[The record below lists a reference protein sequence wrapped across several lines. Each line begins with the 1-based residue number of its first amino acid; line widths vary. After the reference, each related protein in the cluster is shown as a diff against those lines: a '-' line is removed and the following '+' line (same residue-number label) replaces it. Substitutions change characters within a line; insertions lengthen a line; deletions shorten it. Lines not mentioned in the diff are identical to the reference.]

1 MMPREAVFRGGRRV
15 SACLPILCM
24 VLLVWCELVPCAQA
38 GVEVRKIRFWTSP
51 GSTRVVLDLSGPAAY
66 DLRRVSHPERIA
78 INIADATF
86 REDGTI
92 VVGNGAIRRIRR
104 NATAGQAQ
112 IVLDL
117 IADLD
122 HRHFFMP
129 ADENRPD
136 RIVVDVLRREREPD
150 PATAVAP
157 DPPGTGAV
165 VTVIIDPGHGGM
177 DPGAIRAGVREK
189 DVVLGIAAE
198 LARLLNARDGYTA
211 ILTREGDYFVS
222 LAERVQFA
230 ERSDGDLFLSI
241 HANTSDNTSA
251 SGMDAFF
258 LTLDKATDSE
268 AQALAD
274 KENAADRMGLSPEQR
289 RDDVLS
295 ILMDLR
301 MNRIIDQSGH
311 LAVRLLGATR
321 RDGPVAGRQVRQAGF
336 HVLQTLAMPSVL
348 VEAAYLSN
356 SADRKLLN
364 SRDGQKKLAQVLLQG
379 VLDHLD
385 DVTRIP
391 ATEPQSW
398 LTRYRVRNGDTLW
411 SLANR
416 FETSVPEI
424 LERNGMTSDR
434 LAVGQTLLLP

>member
-1 MMPREAVFRGGRRV
+1 MMPREAVFRGGRCV

-24 VLLVWCELVPCAQA
+24 FLLVWCELVPCAQA

-51 GSTRVVLDLSGPAAY
+51 GSTRVVLDLSGPVSY

-104 NATAGQAQ
+104 NATAGKAQ
-112 IVLDL
+112 VVLDL
-117 IADLD
+117 IANLD
-122 HRHFFMP
+122 HRHFFIP

-136 RIVVDVLRREREPD
+136 RIVIDVLRRERDPGPGPMAKPEPN
-150 PATAVAP
+150 
-157 DPPGTGAV
+157 GTGPI

-198 LARLLNARDGYTA
+198 LARLLNARTGYTA
-211 ILTREGDYFVS
+211 VSTREGDYFVS

-230 ERSDGDLFLSI
+230 ERSEGNLFLSI

-258 LTLDKATDSE
+258 LTLEKATDSE

-289 RDDVLS
+289 QDDVLS

-301 MNRIIDQSGH
+301 MNRIIAQSGH
-311 LAVRLLGATR
+311 LAEHLLGAAR
-321 RDGPVAGRQVRQAGF
+321 RDGPVVGRQVRQAGF
-336 HVLQTLAMPSVL
+336 HVLRTLAMPAVL
-348 VEAAYLSN
+348 VEVAYLSN
-356 SADRKLLN
+356 SADRKLLS
-364 SRDGQKKLAQVLLQG
+364 SREGQRKLARVLMQG
-379 VLDHLD
+379 VVNHVD
-385 DVTRIP
+385 DVMRIP
-391 ATEPQSW
+391 ATEPQDW
-398 LTRYRVRNGDTLW
+398 ITRYRVRDGDTLW

-416 FETSVPEI
+416 FATSVPEI